1 MTSRI
6 SSFTR
11 LSLACAL
18 VASCTAALAV
28 DRSAE
33 TDSAR
38 HSVESLKSDLDQA
51 LQGSDRHYVRTWA
64 DFCAKDPAR
73 GGCDTVLRRLSRA
86 EPHAKTST
94 ELQRDPAVEV
104 RDAKAR

>member
-1 MTSRI
+1 MTFRI
-6 SSFTR
+6 SPFAR
-11 LSLACAL
+11 FALAFAL

-33 TDSAR
+33 TDNAR
-38 HSVESLKSDLDQA
+38 QSFESLKSDLDQA
-51 LQGSDRHYVRTWA
+51 LQGTNRHYVRTWA

-73 GGCDTVLRRLSRA
+73 GGCETVLRRLSRA
-86 EPHAKTST
+86 QPHAKTST
-94 ELQRDPAVEV
+94 ELQHDPSVDV